1 MTQKLIK
8 HGDDWALVI
17 DKEIIDALD
26 ISPET
31 EFELLTDEKKLV
43 VNFIREQQVE
53 AKLDQAI
60 DGIHQ
65 RFGNAM
71 KKLAE

>member
-1 MTQKLIK
+1 MSQKLIK

-17 DKEIIDALD
+17 DKQIIEALD
-26 ISPET
+26 ISSET
-31 EFELLTDEKKLV
+31 EFELSTDEKNLV
-43 VNFIREQQVE
+43 LKPIREQDVD

-60 DGIHQ
+60 DRIHN

>member
-1 MTQKLIK
+1 MAQKLIK

-17 DKEIIDALD
+17 DKQIIEALD
-26 ISPET
+26 ISPDT
-31 EFELLTDEKKLV
+31 EFELLADETKLV
-43 VNFIREQQVE
+43 VNLIREQQVE

-60 DGIHQ
+60 DRIHK